1 MKIVGIVFLIDILAV
16 GVVGALVY
24 NNLKK
29 TLPDPSISN
38 ALGRDQS
45 STITDR
51 NGKILTTLYADQN
64 RKDISFNAMPQQLRQ
79 AVVATEDKRFY
90 EHAGVDPV
98 GIMRALIIDIAKGA
112 NVQGGSTITQQYIK
126 QAFVGSQ
133 KTAKRKLQEAMM
145 AIELDKKHSKDKI
158 LALYL
163 NTIYFGHG
171 AYGVQSAAE
180 VYFGKNATDLDLQE
194 CATIAAVIKS
204 PGLYS
209 PYLEPKAALQ
219 RRNTVLKLMLDQ
231 NLITQPEYATAS
243 TSPLKTVGL
252 KTAQTKAPYF
262 VEWIKK
268 QAIKQY
274 GENAVYRGGLT
285 IKTTLDC
292 TKQKEAED
300 TIKTTLNKKND
311 PSASLVSIDPK
322 TGEIL
327 ALVGGKDFNT
337 QQFDVATQGK
347 RQPGS
352 AFKTFVLAAALEQ
365 GISPEAVYETKARS
379 FKVGN
384 GVWKVTGSSSGP
396 QTLRTSTVESINAVF
411 AQVILDIGV
420 DKVVNMANRLGIKE
434 HINPVPAI
442 ALGGLTTGVSPLE
455 MASAYGTLANGGTY
469 ATPFGILSVTD
480 STGKVVDS
488 NEPLLKKDVVSPEV
502 AYLTTDILKGVLKT
516 GTGTVANIG
525 REAAGKT
532 GTTQEYRDAW
542 FVGYTPDVSTSVWVG
557 DPASQKAMLDVHGIA
572 VTGGSFPAQIWAS
585 YMKAALVGT
594 PKSKFSRPAGLTKIK
609 ICTETG
615 LRANPYCPSTKYAYS
630 VSKENLDVCTKH
642 KKPASATTSSETT
655 STP

>member
-1 MKIVGIVFLIDILAV
+1 MKVVGILFLIGILAV

-24 NNLKK
+24 DNLKK

-51 NGKILTTLYADQN
+51 NGKVLTTLYADQN
-64 RKDISFNAMPQQLRQ
+64 RKDISFNDMPKQLRQ

-98 GIMRALIIDIAKGA
+98 GIMRAVGVDIVKGA

-145 AIELDKKHSKDKI
+145 AIEMDKRYSKDEI
-158 LALYL
+158 LTLYL

-171 AYGVQSAAE
+171 AYGVQSAAQ
-180 VYFGKNATDLDLQE
+180 VYFGKDAKDLDLQE

-209 PYLEPKAALQ
+209 PYLEPQAALQ

-231 NLITQPEYATAS
+231 NLITRSEYLTAS
-243 TSPLKTVGL
+243 SSPMKTVGL
-252 KTAQTKAPYF
+252 KTARTKAPYF

-274 GENAVYRGGLT
+274 GESAVYRGGLT
-285 IKTTLDC
+285 IKTTLDY
-292 TKQKEAED
+292 TKQKEAENS
-300 TIKTTLNKKND
+300 IKTVLNRKND

-327 ALVGGKDFNT
+327 ALVGGKNFDT

-365 GISPEAVYETKARS
+365 GISPETVYETNARS
-379 FKVGN
+379 FKIGN

-396 QTLRTSTVESINAVF
+396 QTLRTSTVKSINSVF
-411 AQVILDIGV
+411 AQLILDIGA
-420 DKVVNMANRLGIKE
+420 DKVVDMANRLGIKE
-434 HINPVPAI
+434 AIDPVPAI

-455 MASAYGTLANGGTY
+455 MASAYGTLANSGTY
-469 ATPFGILSVTD
+469 ATPFEILSVTD
-480 STGKVVDS
+480 ETGKVIGT
-488 NEPLLKKDVVSPEV
+488 NKPLLKKNVVSPVV

-516 GTGTVANIG
+516 GTGTAASIG
-525 REAAGKT
+525 RAAAGKT

-557 DPASQKAMLDVHGIA
+557 YPASQKAMLDVHGIA

-585 YMKAALVGT
+585 YMKAALVNT
-594 PKSKFSRPAGLTKIK
+594 PKSTFSRPDGLTKIK

-615 LRANPYCPSTKYAYS
+615 LRANPYCPSTKYVYS
-630 VSKENLDVCTKH
+630 VGNDTLKVCTIH
-642 KKPASATTSSETT
+642 KKPASPITSGETT